1 MSRTLERCV
10 ACMIVVLVLGAMVA
24 ALSAFNHPETP
35 EGSLVPRHDRPFDVL
50 PPEHIKALEE
60 SRKAGR

>member
-1 MSRTLERCV
+1 MNKHLNRAVWLTVCL
-10 ACMIVVLVLGAMVA
+10 LVGLAMTGC
-24 ALSAFNHPETP
+24 NHPETP